1 MDTILDKLRE
11 YRKIL
16 EKSIQA
22 KEYSNVLKNLDI
34 LLNEFSESCNN
45 TEQYSD
51 NDYLKIQENL
61 IQTQEKFYAL
71 FRSSRD
77 AIVLV
82 SDEGFI
88 DCNNAALELYGY
100 EDKEEFLNLHPAD
113 LSPEFQP
120 DGRKS
125 LELSNDYI
133 RKAYKKKVPIFEWI
147 HKKKSGEEFPCEVL
161 LSTINLGYRLAVHA
175 VIRDISE
182 RKESELKLKR
192 SEEKF
197 RKLTEL
203 SPSAISIQ
211 RGNRYYYVNSAWTEI
226 TGYNQSDIKSI
237 GPFDIIHPD
246 MIDYVKAIS
255 KEKLKNEGDKFRY
268 DLKIITRDKRI
279 KWLDI
284 SITTIEYND
293 QNASFA
299 ISNDITDIREIQH
312 ALKENEQ
319 KYRGLIENFRQ
330 EYIFYRH
337 KEKGAFEYV
346 SPSVKDI
353 LGYEPS
359 DFMSHYLKYFT
370 KNPMNDVAIAKT
382 ELAMQGIQQ
391 LPYELEIYDVQK
403 NKHVLEISEA
413 PVVDSE
419 GNVLAVE
426 GIAHDITSKKK
437 AEKIINDQLEEIQI
451 SNEEIKSMNEELH
464 AVNDDLERRIEE
476 INKLN
481 QDLRLSEQKLKETNA
496 QKDKFFSLL
505 AHDLRS
511 PIGNFLQI
519 TELLKLQHQSLSPE
533 QAGDFFNNLYGLADR
548 TFKLLENL
556 LIWSRSQLGHLEI
569 QSTRFKLKTLLNDV
583 VYLLEENLK
592 AKNITFEND
601 IPETLEVYAD
611 KNIVQTVC
619 RNLIGNAIKFT
630 YESGKIAVR
639 CSGNESEESEKYVI
653 SVEDNGIGIAA
664 DKIDRIFNINEDYTT
679 LGTKNE
685 KGTGLGL
692 ILCKELIEKTGEKI
706 WVESEYGKGTTFYF
720 TLKR

>member
-1 MDTILDKLRE
+1 MNNLLDQLLK
-11 YRKIL
+11 YRKLL

-22 KEYSNVLKNLDI
+22 KEYSNVI
-34 LLNEFSESCNN
+34 TELNGIINSL
-45 TEQYSD
+45 TEQREGVSNRAE
-51 NDYLKIQENL
+51 NDYLQVKENL
-61 IQTQEKFYAL
+61 IQTQEKFHAL

-82 SDEGFI
+82 SEEGFI
-88 DCNNAALELYGY
+88 DCNKAALKIFGY
-100 EDKEEFLNLHPAD
+100 ENKDEFLNLHPAD

-120 DGRKS
+120 DGTKS

-133 RKAYKKKVPIFEWI
+133 RKAFKKKVPLYEWI
-147 HKKKSGEEFPCEVL
+147 HKKRSGEEFPCEVL

-175 VIRDISE
+175 VIRDISQ

-246 MIDYVKAIS
+246 MIDYVKEIS
-255 KEKLKNEGDKFRY
+255 KEKLKNKGNKFRY
-268 DLKIITRDKRI
+268 DLKIITKDKKV
-279 KWLDI
+279 KWVDI
-284 SITTIEYND
+284 SITTIVYND
-293 QNASFA
+293 KNASFA
-299 ISNDITDIREIQH
+299 ISNDITEMREIQH

-337 KEKGAFEYV
+337 KEKGTFEYV
-346 SPSVKDI
+346 SPSVEDI
-353 LGYEPS
+353 LGYKPS
-359 DFMSHYLKYFT
+359 DFMSNYLEYFT
-370 KNPMNDVAIAKT
+370 DNPINDVAIAKS

-391 LPYELEIYDVQK
+391 LPYELEIFDVQK
-403 NKHVLEISEA
+403 NKHILEISEA

-419 GNVLAVE
+419 GNVMVVE

-451 SNEEIKSMNEELH
+451 SNEEIKSINEELH
-464 AVNDDLERRIEE
+464 AVNDDLERRMEE

-481 QDLRLSEQKLKETNA
+481 HDLQLSEQKLRETNA

-519 TELLKLQHQSLSPE
+519 TELLKLQHKNLSPE
-533 QAGDFFNNLYGLADR
+533 QADDFFNNMYGLADR

-556 LIWSRSQLGHLEI
+556 LIWSRSQLGHLEV
-569 QSTRFKLKTLLNDV
+569 QPAQFNLHTLLNEV
-583 VYLLEENLK
+583 IYLLEENLK
-592 AKNITFEND
+592 TKKIHLKNN
-601 IPETLEVYAD
+601 IPKSLDVYAD
-611 KNIVQTVC
+611 KNIIQTVC
-619 RNLIGNAIKFT
+619 RNLLGNAIKFT
-630 YESGKIAVR
+630 YEGGKIEVN
-639 CSGNESEESEKYVI
+639 CKLNQSEDSEKYII
-653 SVEDNGIGIAA
+653 SIEDNGIGIPA
-664 DKIDRIFNINEDYTT
+664 DKLDSIFNINEDYST
-679 LGTKNE
+679 LGTKSE

-706 WVESEYGKGTTFYF
+706 WVESELKQGTKFFF
-720 TLKR
+720 TL